1 MVKLIDVTGIG
12 PVAAKLLSEH
22 KIKTVEALASIS
34 LTELQKIP
42 GFSGNIRARAVRKA
56 AADCLQGKI
65 TSKVANQLVVPVRNP
80 QTTASKVVNQ
90 KSTVKAAVIDPAV
103 NQAGADE
110 GKKKERKEGK
120 KKEKVKD
127 KKNKSKNKDKNKKKG
142 DKKKRKEKN
151 KA

>member
-42 GFSGNIRARAVRKA
+42 GFSGDIRARAVRKA
-56 AADCLQGKI
+56 AADCLQGKV
-65 TSKVANQLVVPVRNP
+65 TSKAANQLVVPVRNP

-90 KSTVKAAVIDPAV
+90 KSTVKATVIDSVV
-103 NQAGADE
+103 NQVEADA

-127 KKNKSKNKDKNKKKG
+127 KDKNKKNKDKNKKKG
-142 DKKKRKEKN
+142 GKKKRKEK
-151 KA
+151 KKS

>member
-42 GFSGNIRARAVRKA
+42 GFSGDIRARAVKKA

-65 TSKVANQLVVPVRNP
+65 TSKVVNQLVVPVRNP

-90 KSTVKAAVIDPAV
+90 KSTVKATVIDPAV
-103 NQAGADE
+103 NQIEADA

-127 KKNKSKNKDKNKKKG
+127 KDKNKKNKDKNKKKG
-142 DKKKRKEKN
+142 GKKKRKEK
-151 KA
+151 KKS